1 MLTLTIPGREPLTLD
16 HLVCDIN
23 GTLAEDGFLI
33 DGAAG
38 RLAQLA
44 ETLTIHLLTADT
56 YGTLPTIV
64 EQIRQAAISVDATS
78 PQVRRVETGE
88 DKARYVSELTPPA
101 VVAIGNEANDEAMF
115 QRVAL
120 SIGVIGREG
129 ACMRTLLAAQI
140 IVTSPLDALDLLLS
154 PKRLIATLRA

>member
-1 MLTLTIPGREPLTLD
+1 MLAITIPGREPLTLD

-38 RLAQLA
+38 RLSQLA

-56 YGTLPTIV
+56 FGTLTSIV
-64 EQIRQAAISVDATS
+64 EQIRQAAISADATS
-78 PQVRRVETGE
+78 PQVSRVESGA
-88 DKARYVSELTPPA
+88 DKARYASELSTQT
-101 VVAIGNEANDEAMF
+101 VVAIGNGANDEAMF
-115 QRVAL
+115 QHVAL

-154 PKRLIATLRA
+154 PKRLVATLRV

>member
-1 MLTLTIPGREPLTLD
+1 MLALTIPGRAPLSLD
-16 HLVCDIN
+16 HLVCDLN

-33 DGAAG
+33 DGVAV

-44 ETLTIHLLTADT
+44 GSFTIHLLTADT
-56 YGTLPTIV
+56 FGTLTTIV
-64 EQIRQAAISVDATS
+64 EQIRQAAISVDATG
-78 PQVRRVETGE
+78 PQAHHVETGD
-88 DKARYVSELTPPA
+88 DKARYVSELAAHA
-101 VVAIGNEANDEAMF
+101 VVAIGNGANDEAMF
-115 QRVAL
+115 QRAAL

-154 PKRLIATLRA
+154 PKRLIATLRL